1 MEWVLAGVAVWALL
15 AVCLGVVLGRSAHD
29 AEATELGPLPEPST
43 GERQAA
49 EDPDR
54 QVG

>member
-1 MEWVLAGVAVWALL
+1 MEFVLAAVAVWALL
-15 AVCLGVVLGRSAHD
+15 AVCLGILLGRSAHD
-29 AEATELGPLPEPST
+29 AEAAELGPLPEPSA

-49 EDPDR
+49 ADPDR